1 MKENLNTVHEYK
13 TNWEL
18 LRDKFL
24 IILLFSTGMRISEAL
39 NLRHYNMQENTIT
52 ILGKCNKERIIP
64 LLDVVKDYYEDYKN
78 ELLKEKIFTA
88 NSNWLFTNK
97 KQKKLQVRAVD
108 ALFQEIKISKNMQ
121 FFSPHVMRHSFA
133 TGLLENG
140 ANIRQ
145 IQELLGHEKL
155 ATTQKYTK
163 ITQKIIGEKLKKI
176 NW

>member
-1 MKENLNTVHEYK
+1 
-13 TNWEL
+13 
-18 LRDKFL
+18 
-24 IILLFSTGMRISEAL
+24 
-39 NLRHYNMQENTIT
+39 
-52 ILGKCNKERIIP
+52 
-64 LLDVVKDYYEDYKN
+64 
-78 ELLKEKIFTA
+78 
-88 NSNWLFTNK
+88 
-97 KQKKLQVRAVD
+97 
-108 ALFQEIKISKNMQ
+108 MQ